1 MMSLFA
7 DKLIGWYE
15 ANKRDL
21 PWRHTRDPYLIWV
34 SEIILQQT
42 RVAQGYDYYR
52 RFVHRFP
59 DVFALAAAEED
70 EVMKHWQGL
79 GYYSRARNLHAAARS
94 MAASGGFPATYEGV
108 LALKGVGEYTAAAIC
123 SFAYDLPYAVVDG
136 NVYRVLSRWLGIDT
150 PIDSTSGK
158 KQFAEAAAELLDRHR
173 PSMYNQAIMEF
184 GALQCTPVSPRCTE
198 CPLAESCAALQQGK
212 VDSLP
217 VKQHKTKVTNRFFNY
232 IYVRMGAYTYI
243 NKRRGNDIW
252 RNLYEL
258 PLIETEEDIAEK
270 PEVLFAR
277 LEDMLGKTSFSGEE
291 NIVLREG
298 KHRFVRLVRQGVKHV
313 LSHRVIYANFYEVVL
328 PADAPP
334 LEGFLRVPIKELHK
348 FAVPNLVSQF
358 FSLILEP

>member
-1 MMSLFA
+1 
-7 DKLIGWYE
+7 
-15 ANKRDL
+15 
-21 PWRHTRDPYLIWV
+21 
-34 SEIILQQT
+34 
-42 RVAQGYDYYR
+42 
-52 RFVHRFP
+52 
-59 DVFALAAAEED
+59 
-70 EVMKHWQGL
+70 
-79 GYYSRARNLHAAARS
+79 
-94 MAASGGFPATYEGV
+94 
-108 LALKGVGEYTAAAIC
+108 
-123 SFAYDLPYAVVDG
+123 
-136 NVYRVLSRWLGIDT
+136 RVLSRWLSIDT

-184 GALQCTPVSPRCTE
+184 GALQCTPVSPRCAE
-198 CPLAESCAALQQGK
+198 CPLAESCAALQQNK

-277 LEDMLGKTSFSGEE
+277 LEDMLGKTMFSEEE

-313 LSHRVIYANFYEVVL
+313 LSHRVIYVNFYEVVL
-328 PADAPP
+328 PADAPS